1 MDSYRSKEEDVMKIS
16 TSTFVSN
23 LPDRFGAK
31 DLWNTC
37 QAYGH
42 VIDTYIPNRRSKAG
56 KRFGFVRFIKV
67 HEVDRLVN
75 SLCTVWVGRNKLHA
89 NVARFQ
95 RDTKANQRHVDNNYG
110 RQSDNNVRGKNGD
123 RNNGTPSSFA
133 QVVRGEQCQM
143 ESQTNIPSMVLDE
156 SCLNKEEISLRI
168 MGKVKEFAS
177 LNNLKVVLAKEG
189 YANINLK
196 YMGGFWVMIV
206 FQDEESMNNFH
217 SSIAIGSWFS
227 QIVVAHHDFIV
238 EERVVWIEVEGV
250 PWKWWSRN
258 TFNRIASRWGTL
270 LNGDDLE
277 EGGEDNIQNDMES
290 EGTVEEVPETCFEDG
305 IPNQTV
311 NDNVGSQSKV
321 HSEDPF
327 GIYAVLNKKK
337 DQCNNDNNG
346 EGSPKYPPGFTP
358 SVEDGGSSAPVN
370 DVEGN
375 KSDNDHVN
383 RKNLEQHV
391 NTRNGDQ
398 GDSNE
403 SNCSGHFKKSAAPRT
418 GGSIL
423 HLMDELVKVG
433 QTMGFNMSGCVKN
446 MEEIIESQGVI
457 DGFR

>member
-1 MDSYRSKEEDVMKIS
+1 AVYSLRFCDFVMDSYRSKEEDVMKIS
-16 TSTFVSN
+16 TSIFVSN

-42 VIDTYIPNRRSKAG
+42 VIDTYIPNRRSKTG
-56 KRFGFVRFIKV
+56 KRFGFVRFIKI

-75 SLCTVWVGRNKLHA
+75 SMCTVWVGRNKLHA

-133 QVVRGEQCQM
+133 QVVRVEQCQM

-156 SCLNKEEISLRI
+156 SC
-168 MGKVKEFAS
+168 
-177 LNNLKVVLAKEG
+177 
-189 YANINLK
+189 
-196 YMGGFWVMIV
+196 
-206 FQDEESMNNFH
+206 
-217 SSIAIGSWFS
+217 
-227 QIVVAHHDFIV
+227 
-238 EERVVWIEVEGV
+238 
-250 PWKWWSRN
+250 
-258 TFNRIASRWGTL
+258 TL

-277 EGGEDNIQNDMES
+277 EGDFHSNRLCISTKTKMVISESFEMVYHGKLCWACAIELPGWEPDFEDENDELSEGGLFDDEIPGGEDNIQNNMES

-305 IPNQTV
+305 IPNQTI
-311 NDNVGSQSKV
+311 NDNVRSQSKV
-321 HSEDPF
+321 HSEDPV

-346 EGSPKYPPGFTP
+346 EGSLKYPPGFTP

-370 DVEGN
+370 DVKGN

-383 RKNLEQHV
+383 QKNFEQHV
-391 NTRNGDQ
+391 NTRNGDH

-403 SNCSGHFKKSAAPRT
+403 SNCLGHFKKSAAPRT
-418 GGSIL
+418 
-423 HLMDELVKVG
+423 
-433 QTMGFNMSGCVKN
+433 
-446 MEEIIESQGVI
+446 
-457 DGFR
+457 

>member
-1 MDSYRSKEEDVMKIS
+1 
-16 TSTFVSN
+16 
-23 LPDRFGAK
+23 
-31 DLWNTC
+31 
-37 QAYGH
+37 
-42 VIDTYIPNRRSKAG
+42 
-56 KRFGFVRFIKV
+56 
-67 HEVDRLVN
+67 
-75 SLCTVWVGRNKLHA
+75 
-89 NVARFQ
+89 
-95 RDTKANQRHVDNNYG
+95 
-110 RQSDNNVRGKNGD
+110 
-123 RNNGTPSSFA
+123 
-133 QVVRGEQCQM
+133 M

-156 SCLNKEEISLRI
+156 SCLNKEEISLRLI
-168 MGKVKEFAS
+168 GKVKEFAS

-217 SSIAIGSWFS
+217 SSIAIGSWLS

-277 EGGEDNIQNDMES
+277 EGDFHSNRLCISTKMKTVISESFKMVYHGKLCWARAIEVPGWEPDFEDENDELSEGRLFDDEIPGGEDNIQNDMES

-305 IPNQTV
+305 IPTQTV
-311 NDNVGSQSKV
+311 NDNLGSQSNV

-346 EGSPKYPPGFTP
+346 EGSLKYPPGFTP
-358 SVEDGGSSAPVN
+358 SVEDGGSFAPVN
-370 DVEGN
+370 DVKEN

-383 RKNLEQHV
+383 RKNLEQHA

-398 GDSNE
+398 CDSNE